1 MNVRAAWRE
10 TLATV
15 TPACAERAAKLDD
28 GDEFVAE
35 NYAELKASG
44 LYAAG
49 VPRELGG
56 EGLELGELCEMLRPI
71 AHACSSTGLAFSMHT
86 HQVAVNAWRWR
97 HQKAP
102 VGPLLEKVA
111 RDKLLIVS
119 TGGGDWLDSSG
130 EAVAA
135 EGGFRVNARKAFAS
149 GSPAGAGSR
158 PTPPTTAS
166 AAWTARSAA
175 SSCARGQPK

>member
-1 MNVRAAWRE
+1 MNVRADWRE

-15 TPACAERAAKLDD
+15 TPAFAERAAKLDD

-56 EGLELGELCEMLRPI
+56 EGLELGELCEMLRTI

-97 HQKAP
+97 HQKAR
-102 VGPLLEKVA
+102 A
-111 RDKLLIVS
+111 
-119 TGGGDWLDSSG
+119 T
-130 EAVAA
+130 
-135 EGGFRVNARKAFAS
+135 N
-149 GSPAGAGSR
+149 
-158 PTPPTTAS
+158 
-166 AAWTARSAA
+166 
-175 SSCARGQPK
+175 C